1 MAGSNIRRRCRSL
14 AVAALLTLLLVF
26 PAAGSQD
33 DFKTPQ
39 NGNKETAGKILP
51 VEVRCSGNPAFGYTV
66 EKKQAR
72 PESVLVIGPAE
83 TISGLETTK
92 TFEIDITGASATVE
106 EKDAALDLPEGVRTV
121 PERVSAVIS
130 FEKQMVEKTLK
141 KIPVRA
147 LHAELP
153 CLIQPETVSV
163 TLRGAMESLANSFSK
178 KDIKIYIDLA
188 GLGPG
193 IYVKPVK
200 IRLPGH
206 TRLIRVDP
214 QIFTVKIK
222 KH

>member
-1 MAGSNIRRRCRSL
+1 MAGSNIRRRCRFL

-39 NGNKETAGKILP
+39 NVNKDTAGKILP
-51 VEVRCSGNPAFGYTV
+51 VEVRCSGNPAFGYKV

-83 TISGLETTK
+83 TISEIETAK

-106 EKDAALDLPEGVRTV
+106 KDAALDLPEGIRAV
-121 PERVSAVIS
+121 PERVSAAIF
-130 FEKQMVEKTLK
+130 FEKQMVEKTIK
-141 KIPVRA
+141 NIPVKA
-147 LHAELP
+147 LHTGLP
-153 CLIQPETVSV
+153 CLIQPDTVSV
-163 TLRGAMESLANSFSK
+163 TLRGAMENLANSFSK
-178 KDIKIYIDLA
+178 KDIKVYMDLA

-200 IRLPGH
+200 IRLPGQ
-206 TRLIRVDP
+206 TRLIHVDP
-214 QIFTVKIK
+214 QIFTVKIE